1 MSDVR
6 AHRHCASFAMHI
18 SAASDGDKPDGDERM
33 LGTISPASRN
43 LHVELHGCEKEI
55 EEEDYSRLLSYG
67 VQT

>member
-1 MSDVR
+1 
-6 AHRHCASFAMHI
+6 MHI